1 VYNGIIVFGITGQ
14 ACVSRIIA
22 VANQKGGVGK
32 TTTTLNLGVALAQQ
46 GARVLLVDLDPQASL
61 TSFFSLDPYRMERS
75 TYSLLMYPEVTIAR
89 IIRPLVNGLSL
100 LPGSVDLATAAIRLV
115 QANLPLGR
123 LRSAMRESR
132 ISFDYVLIDT
142 PPGLNVLTV
151 VGLLAA
157 DEVLVP
163 TQINHTAIQGVRA
176 IQDVIKRI
184 RENMGNPGLATTGIL
199 ATFFDSESAY
209 APQTLHELKALLKEQ
224 LCQTV
229 IPYDPS
235 VADAPYKGKSVVD
248 FAPESQGAKAY
259 LALASELATTT

>member
-1 VYNGIIVFGITGQ
+1 
-14 ACVSRIIA
+14 VSRIIA

-32 TTTTLNLGVALAQQ
+32 TTTTINLSVALAAQ
-46 GARVLLVDLDPQASL
+46 GKRVLMVDLDPQASL
-61 TSFFSLDPYRMERS
+61 TTFWGLDPYRMERS
-75 TYSLLMYPEVTIAR
+75 TYSLLMYPDVTVAR

-100 LPGSVDLATAAIRLV
+100 LPGSVDLATAGIRLV
-115 QANLPLGR
+115 QANLPLDR
-123 LRSAMRESR
+123 LRTAMRESR
-132 ISFDYVLIDT
+132 LSFDYVLIDT

-184 RENMGNPGLATTGIL
+184 RENMGNPGLSIAGIL
-199 ATFFDSESAY
+199 ATFFDSDSAY
-209 APQTLHELKALLKEQ
+209 APQTLDELKALLKTQ
-224 LCQTV
+224 LCQTI
-229 IPYDPS
+229 IPYDAS
-235 VADAPYKGKSVVD
+235 IGDAPYKGKSVVD

-259 LALASELATTT
+259 RALAAELSK

>member
-1 VYNGIIVFGITGQ
+1 VT
-14 ACVSRIIA
+14 RIIS

-32 TTTTLNLGVALAQQ
+32 TTTTINLGTALAQA

-61 TSFFSLDPYRMERS
+61 TAFWSLDPYRMERS
-75 TYSLLMYPEVTIAR
+75 TYSLLMYPEVTVAR

-115 QANLPLGR
+115 QANLPLDR
-123 LRSAMRESR
+123 LRTAMRESR
-132 ISFDYVLIDT
+132 LSFDYILVDT

-163 TQINHTAIQGVRA
+163 TQVNHTAIQGVRA
-176 IQDVIKRI
+176 LQDVVKRI
-184 RENMGNPGLATTGIL
+184 REHMGNPGLTVTGIL
-199 ATFFDSESAY
+199 PTFYDADSAY
-209 APQTLHELKALLKEQ
+209 APQTLDELRALLKAQ
-224 LCQTV
+224 LCRTV

-248 FAPESQGAKAY
+248 FAPDGPGAKAY
-259 LALASELATTT
+259 RALTAEIAKTP

>member
-1 VYNGIIVFGITGQ
+1 
-14 ACVSRIIA
+14 
-22 VANQKGGVGK
+22 
-32 TTTTLNLGVALAQQ
+32 
-46 GARVLLVDLDPQASL
+46 
-61 TSFFSLDPYRMERS
+61 
-75 TYSLLMYPEVTIAR
+75 
-89 IIRPLVNGLSL
+89 
-100 LPGSVDLATAAIRLV
+100 
-115 QANLPLGR
+115 
-123 LRSAMRESR
+123 MRESR

-229 IPYDPS
+229 IPYDQTVIPYDPS